1 MVDIKTVDYE
11 ALRGGAGCIV
21 LADRRWIALSGQ
33 ERVDYLQG
41 LLTNDIAALSSG
53 TGCYAAHLT
62 PQGRLVA
69 DMYVF
74 TETDRVLLDVHDS
87 AKDLLCER
95 FNDFIISEDVRV
107 SDLSHQLSAYGVH
120 GPRAA
125 EILSVVVDMD
135 PTSLDVYEH
144 CPIVVCGSPGV
155 IARTDDLGIAGYR
168 VIVESETVINLGQAL
183 IEAGALEVGETAT
196 AAVRIESGRPLFP
209 IDMNAETIPME
220 AGIEDRAINFDKGC
234 YVGQEV
240 IIRILHRGRGRVARR
255 LVGLTLDIGDERD
268 YSLQYTGA
276 PILFANAE
284 VGQVTSVAL
293 SPAIGTVVALGY
305 VPREIADEPGV
316 VLEVVVGSLNVNAVV
331 TKLPFVPTL

>member
-240 IIRILHRGRGRVARR
+240 IAMATYRGHPNRKLMGVHFPDQAEAPEAGQKLQFENGKTGILTTSSIPPRLGCVA
-255 LVGLTLDIGDERD
+255 GLAVVHHSVAEAGTQTWINAP
-268 YSLQYTGA
+268 TGK
-276 PILFANAE
+276 I
-284 VGQVTSVAL
+284 VGQLVAL
-293 SPAIGTVVALGY
+293 PQI
-305 VPREIADEPGV
+305 
-316 VLEVVVGSLNVNAVV
+316 
-331 TKLPFVPTL
+331 